1 MSRRDNIDAFREKPK
16 DGKDM
21 KDDKKNPSYLKGN
34 YKLNKEVPAPAQPA
48 EEARPKQC
56 STEAFETFA
65 RERLGGSIAFV
76 MKQDTFVWKGPPSAD
91 DSKKKGA

>member
-1 MSRRDNIDAFREKPK
+1 MSRRDNIDAFSDKGGKPK
-16 DGKDM
+16 EGKTM
-21 KDDKKNPSYLKGN
+21 NEEKKNPSYLKGN
-34 YKLNKEVPAPAQPA
+34 YKLDKDVPAPVQPE

-76 MKQDTFVWKGPPSAD
+76 MKQDTFVWKGPPGETP
-91 DSKKKGA
+91 KKN